1 MTDTFDSLRA
11 GFRGPLVMP
20 GDAGYDA
27 ARAVWN
33 AMVDKRPSVVARC
46 TGPAD
51 IVTAVNFARERG
63 MATAVRGGAHST
75 AGKGT
80 CEEPGA
86 TDANV
91 SWARAFRDA
100 LQPFATGGVYVN
112 FLSEEGD
119 ERIKAAYGAEKYAR
133 LARDKAQYAP
143 RTSSVSIRTSL
154 PQPGRAA
161 TPRADCS
168 PKAAARS
175 PAWFAGDLVRW
186 LCPSHNELVIH
197 LRVVSPTDVT
207 TTLVP
212 LLGAEPAVLNLTV
225 LLWAAAR
232 NPDGDAVHFDVLH
245 GAANEVIGRLRDL
258 GLEQR
263 GSIVLE
269 NVDASISALADR
281 ATARRGRFQQFTPV
295 WAEIEARIAL
305 DGTFPPSWFA
315 LLVIAGLIGAVGILT
330 NSQILIV
337 GAMVVGPE
345 YGAII
350 SLAFGVTRRDSA
362 RVLRSAAALVT
373 GFALAV
379 AAALLLSLV
388 IRGAGLE
395 PKAYALGIR
404 PVSDLINTPNWFS
417 FIVAALA
424 GVVGVVSLTEARSS
438 TLIGVFIS
446 VTTIPAASDIGVS
459 LAFGSGSEA
468 RGSALRSR

>member
-1 MTDTFDSLRA
+1 M
-11 GFRGPLVMP
+11 
-20 GDAGYDA
+20 
-27 ARAVWN
+27 
-33 AMVDKRPSVVARC
+33 
-46 TGPAD
+46 
-51 IVTAVNFARERG
+51 
-63 MATAVRGGAHST
+63 
-75 AGKGT
+75 
-80 CEEPGA
+80 
-86 TDANV
+86 
-91 SWARAFRDA
+91 
-100 LQPFATGGVYVN
+100 
-112 FLSEEGD
+112 
-119 ERIKAAYGAEKYAR
+119 
-133 LARDKAQYAP
+133 
-143 RTSSVSIRTSL
+143 
-154 PQPGRAA
+154 
-161 TPRADCS
+161 
-168 PKAAARS
+168 
-175 PAWFAGDLVRW
+175 
-186 LCPSHNELVIH
+186 
-197 LRVVSPTDVT
+197 
-207 TTLVP
+207 
-212 LLGAEPAVLNLTV
+212 LGAEPAVLNLTV
-225 LLWAAAR
+225 LPGAAV

-245 GAANEVIGRLRDL
+245 GAANEVIEQLRDL

-269 NVDASISALADR
+269 NVDTSISALADR

-345 YGAII
+345 YGAIM

-362 RVLRSAAALVT
+362 RALRSTAALAA

-379 AAALLLSLV
+379 VAALLLSLA

-395 PKAYALGIR
+395 PRLYALGIR

-468 RGSALRSR
+468 WGSALQLLLNVTVLTVVAIAGLPAQRAIWRRVARRASAAQTG